1 LEEKLQ
7 KHDEENQLK
16 LLPEEKFYRRTADEA
31 LVALHSDLEGL
42 KSEEA
47 EQRLQCFGT
56 NTLQEEAGKS
66 VLSVLLAQFKDLL
79 VIILIIAALVSI
91 ATGNV
96 ESTIVILVVIT
107 LNAILGTVQYF
118 KAEKSL
124 KSLKE
129 LSSPFAGVFRDGIK
143 CAIHS
148 RDVVP
153 GDIIFLEAG
162 DLVVADARIVENH
175 SLQVNESSLTG
186 ESESVNKIKE
196 PLDKEEMAL
205 GDQENMLFAGSL
217 ITYGR
222 ALAVVTATG
231 MNTELGKIAGLL
243 NTTPEKKTPLQVSL
257 DDFSKKLSITII
269 VICALV
275 FGLCIYRT
283 MPILDAMMFAV
294 ALAVAAIPEALSSII
309 TIVLALGTQK
319 MADENAIVKE
329 LKSVESLGC
338 VSIICSD
345 KTGTLT
351 KNKMTVKK
359 IFVDGRIIDESDID
373 TTDPM
378 QSLLIYMGVLCND
391 SALAGDKAIGDPTEI
406 ALLDLARRN
415 QLDEEK
421 IKEELP
427 RLAELPFDSE
437 RKLMSTLHILD
448 GRITMVTKGAVDV
461 LVRELDSILDH
472 KGIYPVFEEEKAAIL
487 EANEHFSKQG
497 LRVLAFAYKE
507 LPLARDLVIDDE
519 KGYTFLGL
527 IAMMDPPRDESAAAV
542 ADCRRAGIKPVMI
555 TGDHRTTAAAIA
567 NQIGIL
573 QEGDIA
579 IDGVSL
585 DKLSDI
591 ELDNMLEK
599 ISVYARVSPAHK
611 IRIVDAWQ
619 KKGHIVAMTGDG
631 VNDAPAL
638 KKSDIGIAMGI
649 TGTQVSKDA
658 ASMILTDDNFATII
672 KAVTNGRNI
681 YANIKNAIQF
691 LLSGNM
697 SGILSVLYA
706 SLMALPMP
714 FAAVHLLFIN
724 LLTDSLPAIAIGME
738 KSRRDLLDDKPR
750 PSKESIMTKE
760 YMQTI
765 CLQGGLIAIFTMISF
780 YYGLANS
787 IAQASTMAFATLCLS
802 RLFHG
807 FNCRAKKSIFRL
819 GLFTNMASIIA
830 FALGLLLLNGV
841 LFVPALQRLF
851 EVAPLDYL
859 HIGFI
864 YLMAFAPTFLIQ
876 IRRVIAESRFWNS
889 PHKKD

>member
-1 LEEKLQ
+1 MEETLQ
-7 KHDEENQLK
+7 KYDTGKQANV
-16 LLPEEKFYRRTADEA
+16 LPEEKFYLKTIDEA
-31 LVALHSDLEGL
+31 LLMLDSRPEGL
-42 KSEEA
+42 KNNEA
-47 EQRLQCFGT
+47 EERLACFGP
-56 NTLQEEAGKS
+56 NMLQEEAGKS
-66 VLSVLLAQFKDLL
+66 VLSVLLSQFKDLL
-79 VIILIIAALVSI
+79 VIILIVAAMVSI

-124 KSLKE
+124 QSLKE
-129 LSSPFAGVFRDGIK
+129 LSSPYAGVLRDGIK
-143 CAIHS
+143 CSIPS

-153 GDIIFLEAG
+153 GDILFLEAG
-162 DLVVADARIVENH
+162 DLVVGDARIIENH

-196 PLDKEEMAL
+196 PINKEEIAL
-205 GDQENMLFAGSL
+205 GDQQNMLFSGSL

-257 DDFSKKLSITII
+257 DEFSKKLSIGII
-269 VICALV
+269 IICAIV
-275 FGLCIYRT
+275 FGLCVYRA
-283 MPILDAMMFAV
+283 MPLLDAMMFAV

-319 MADENAIVKE
+319 MADENAIVKK

-338 VSIICSD
+338 VSVICSD

-359 IFVDGRIIDESDID
+359 IFVDGKIIDESDID
-373 TTDPM
+373 TRDPM

-391 SALAGDKAIGDPTEI
+391 SSIAGGKVIGDPTEI
-406 ALLDLARRN
+406 ALLELARKE

-427 RLAELPFDSE
+427 RLGELPFDSE
-437 RKLMSTLHILD
+437 RKLMSTLHALD
-448 GRITMVTKGAVDV
+448 ERITMITKGAVDV
-461 LVRELDSILDH
+461 LVCEVDRIMDNS
-472 KGIYPVFEEEKAAIL
+472 GINPAKDADRAAIL

-507 LPLARDLVIDDE
+507 LPLVRDLVIDDE
-519 KGYTFLGL
+519 RGYTFLGL

-555 TGDHRTTAAAIA
+555 TGDHRSTAAAIA
-567 NQIGIL
+567 TQIGIL
-573 QEGDIA
+573 QEGDMA
-579 IDGVSL
+579 IDGVTL
-585 DKLSDI
+585 NKLSDQ
-591 ELDNMLEK
+591 ELDSMLED

-611 IRIVDAWQ
+611 IRIVEAWQ
-619 KKGHIVAMTGDG
+619 RKGHIVAMTGDG

-697 SGILSVLYA
+697 SGIISVLYA

-750 PSKESIMTKE
+750 PSNESIMTKD
-760 YMQTI
+760 YIRTI
-765 CLQGGLIAIFTMISF
+765 CLQGGLIAVFTMISF
-780 YYGLANS
+780 YYGLVGGSA
-787 IAQASTMAFATLCLS
+787 AQASTMAFATLCLG

-807 FNCRAKKSIFRL
+807 FNCRAPKSIFRL
-819 GLFTNMASIIA
+819 GLFSNMASIIA
-830 FALGLLLLNGV
+830 FVLGLLLLNGV
-841 LFVPALQRLF
+841 LLVPTLQGLF
-851 EVAPLDYL
+851 EIAPLDYA

-876 IRRVIAESRFWNS
+876 LKRFIGESFF
-889 PHKKD
+889 HKNK